1 MHPDKLA
8 QKGKTVTAEDQ
19 AKFQRMKEAYEV
31 LSDPHKRETY
41 DAIGDRGMKWIEE
54 PLSMDPQEMATNF
67 ANSSTL
73 DRSKIF
79 SIFVFFAVAIF
90 IQPLLICL
98 QLDGQFGYQSQWTAV
113 LTPLWIWNAFIL
125 FYHTR
130 VIMMGNVPRPDHIP
144 EEEWKDPLP
153 MKKRIVGFVR
163 FLLFFAFEIQLALH
177 LDGVNSYSWVWV
189 LVPLFILE
197 AFMLYKKF
205 PESRLTIVTLEEIQS
220 AIGKPFAE
228 FTEEEKRNI
237 ERAYL
242 LIPERDGDPY
252 DAARKVVSAA
262 KMEVTKT
269 LLRIIFMM
277 LVLFKVDGDLGWNW
291 WLIFTPFFVTSACIC
306 WGNVQNFAEV
316 QAEVDE
322 KLRTR
327 DDAARPTDYG
337 AMEEGEAT
345 TNANAEGGQSGA
357 APPLTEEQKNEIKG
371 RLARSGSAVVASCC
385 SQTFFLIL
393 LCLGLSKIQ
402 GAGFSTVWII
412 SPFLLFASI
421 ILCLLGCM
429 IFCVAPIE
437 GDDEMMFGSQNPV
450 TNYYNMDNA
459 NAAGGPT
466 MTPMPAPVAQVAPTV
481 SPPIVIPP
489 VVLKPEVP
497 TTSNPVD
504 LIGELNPATSGVSS
518 VPTDEAKHLQVV
530 KETEELKASASN
542 ISQVASKAS
551 MPVEPVNL
559 LDIPPQPS
567 DEGRMTGPTPSDD
580 IGIGPTISEVE
591 DLD

>member
-1 MHPDKLA
+1 MPRFDLAFILCCCKACLGSSEQGGESFYDLLGVDSDATSEELKRAYKRQSLQMHPDKLA
-8 QKGKTVTAEDQ
+8 QKGKTVTPEDQ

-98 QLDGQFGYQSQWTAV
+98 QLDGQFGDQSQWTAV

-125 FYHTR
+125 FYHIR

-153 MKKRIVGFVR
+153 MRKRIVGAVR
-163 FLLFFAFEIQLALH
+163 FLLFFAFEIQLALR
-177 LDGVNSYSWVWV
+177 LDGVTYYSWVWV

-197 AFMLYKKF
+197 AYLLYKKTLG
-205 PESRLTIVTLEEIQS
+205 SRLTIVTLEEIQS
-220 AIGKPFAE
+220 AMGKPFTE
-228 FTEEEKRNI
+228 FTEDDKRNI

-242 LIPERDGDPY
+242 IVPERDGDPY
-252 DAARKVVSAA
+252 DAARKVVRTA
-262 KMEVTKT
+262 KMEVTKI
-269 LLRIIFMM
+269 LLRIVFMS
-277 LVLFKVDGDLGWNW
+277 LVLLKVDGAYGLNW

-322 KLRTR
+322 KLRTQ

-337 AMEEGEAT
+337 AMEEGEA
-345 TNANAEGGQSGA
+345 NMNVNAEADAS
-357 APPLTEEQKNEIKG
+357 PPLTEEEKNEIKG

-412 SPFLLFASI
+412 SPFLLFVS
-421 ILCLLGCM
+421 
-429 IFCVAPIE
+429 
-437 GDDEMMFGSQNPV
+437 
-450 TNYYNMDNA
+450 
-459 NAAGGPT
+459 
-466 MTPMPAPVAQVAPTV
+466 TV
-481 SPPIVIPP
+481 H
-489 VVLKPEVP
+489 K
-497 TTSNPVD
+497 
-504 LIGELNPATSGVSS
+504 
-518 VPTDEAKHLQVV
+518 
-530 KETEELKASASN
+530 
-542 ISQVASKAS
+542 
-551 MPVEPVNL
+551 
-559 LDIPPQPS
+559 
-567 DEGRMTGPTPSDD
+567 
-580 IGIGPTISEVE
+580 
-591 DLD
+591 